1 MSSPTPYFHGLV
13 TTVIQPFQPFLNT
26 TSFMIHA
33 SSTADSLRSQPLLQQ
48 VQQLVQPFL
57 NISLVFYIP
66 LAYCG
71 LYLLNMV
78 AAELIMYYR
87 VSRIEFSL
95 S

>member
-1 MSSPTPYFHGLV
+1 MSSPTPYFQGLV

-26 TSFMIHA
+26 TNFMIHA
-33 SSTADSLRSQPLLQQ
+33 SGTADSLRSQPLF
-48 VQQLVQPFL
+48 QLVQPFL
-57 NISLVFYIP
+57 NISLIFYIP

-87 VSRIEFSL
+87 VSRIESR
-95 S
+95 